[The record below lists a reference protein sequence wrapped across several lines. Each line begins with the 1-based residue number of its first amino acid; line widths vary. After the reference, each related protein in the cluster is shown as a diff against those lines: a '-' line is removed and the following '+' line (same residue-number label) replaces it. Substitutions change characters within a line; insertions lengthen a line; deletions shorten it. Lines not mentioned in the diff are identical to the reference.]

1 MAKHVRIYKPA
12 KTAMQSGRAKTREWR
27 MEFVPQARSTPDPII
42 GWNGSADTQKQV
54 KLDFDTMEAA
64 VDHAR
69 RKGYTYT
76 IRPPKERRIRPKAYA
91 DNFAF
96 KRLEPWT
103 H

>member
-27 MEFVPQARSTPDPII
+27 MDFEPSDRSDPDPVI

-54 KLDFDTMEAA
+54 TLEFDTMEAA
-64 VDHAR
+64 VAHAR

-76 IRPPKERRIRPKAYA
+76 VQPPKERRIKPKAYA
-91 DNFAF
+91 DNFAYR
-96 KRLEPWT
+96 RLEPWT

>member
-1 MAKHVRIYKPA
+1 MTKHVRIYKPA
-12 KTAMQSGRAKTREWR
+12 KTAMQSGRAKTREWLMVFEPR
-27 MEFVPQARSTPDPII
+27 GRSEPDPVI

-54 KLDFDTMEAA
+54 TLHFDSQEAA
-64 VDHAR
+64 VAHAR

-76 IRPPKERRIRPKAYA
+76 ASPPKQRRIKPKAYA

-96 KRLEPWT
+96 KRLQPWT